1 MRNRKI
7 IDWHLNHL
15 SQAASGLQGVAM
27 VMEAI
32 LTEENDEN
40 SQFPYKSNDFVG
52 GCLISA
58 AVVLAGEVSHCHE
71 VIKELF
77 DDLLKEDAA

>member
-1 MRNRKI
+1 MRNRKV
-7 IDWHLNHL
+7 IDWHLNQL
-15 SQAASGLQGVAM
+15 GQAASGLRGVAM

-32 LTEENDEN
+32 MTEENDEN
-40 SQFPYKSNDFVG
+40 SQFPYKSNGFVG
-52 GCLISA
+52 GCLVSA
-58 AVVLAGEVSHCHE
+58 VIVLAGEVSHRQE

>member
-1 MRNRKI
+1 MRNRKV
-7 IDWHLNHL
+7 IDWHLNQL

-27 VMEAI
+27 VMEVI
-32 LTEENDEN
+32 MTEENDEK

-52 GCLISA
+52 SCLVSA
-58 AVVLAGEVSHCHE
+58 AVVLAGEVSHRQE
-71 VIKELF
+71 VIQELF

>member
-52 GCLISA
+52 GCLVSA
-58 AVVLAGEVSHCHE
+58 AVVLAGEVSHKQE